1 MRRAYLPERPSRHRK
16 GSDSISSNRPEVAEK
31 PTARERPTARLLTAI
46 VWHQCS
52 PKHELLDAANP
63 AVTTGRYHRT
73 GSSGVWYASSS
84 ENGAWAE
91 LFRHHE
97 PGGVSPLE
105 VIRRIGRAGAKRLR
119 VLDLTDAR
127 VRKMLDVS
135 QSELTGDNLTR
146 CQEIAD
152 YARQAG
158 YDAIFAPSAALAG
171 DRTIAVFASAM
182 RKITE
187 ERSRVVSPPARA
199 RRLLSRVR
207 LRRGAL

>member
-1 MRRAYLPERPSRHRK
+1 LKTP
-16 GSDSISSNRPEVAEK
+16 
-31 PTARERPTARLLTAI
+31 RERPAARVLTAV

-52 PKHELLDAANP
+52 PRHALLDAANP

-73 GSSGVWYASSS
+73 GGPGVWYASSS

-105 VIRRIGRAGAKRLR
+105 VIRRIGRARVKGLR

-127 VRKMLDVS
+127 VREMLNVS
-135 QSELTGDNLTR
+135 ERELTGDDLSR

-152 YARQAG
+152 YARDAG
-158 YDAIFAPSAALAG
+158 FDAILAPSAALEG
-171 DRTIAVFASAM
+171 QRTIAIFSSAM

-187 ERSRVVSPPARA
+187 ERSRVGSPPVRA
-199 RRLLSRVR
+199 PHLLGRVR
-207 LRRGAL
+207 LPRGAFEDLARILLDDYPANLPPEC

>member
-1 MRRAYLPERPSRHRK
+1 MRRANHSESPPRK
-16 GSDSISSNRPEVAEK
+16 LGSTSSNRPEIAGK
-31 PTARERPTARLLTAI
+31 TTPRERPAARALTAL

-52 PKHELLDAANP
+52 PRRQPLDAANP

-73 GSSGVWYASSS
+73 GGPGVWYASSS

-105 VIRRIGRAGAKRLR
+105 VIRRIGRARAKGLR
-119 VLDLTDAR
+119 VLDLTNAR
-127 VRKMLDVS
+127 VRELLDVS
-135 QSELTGDNLTR
+135 ESELTADDLTL

-152 YARQAG
+152 YARDAG
-158 YDAIFAPSAALAG
+158 FDAILAPSAALEG
-171 DRTIAVFASAM
+171 QRTIAVFASAM

-187 ERSRVVSPPARA
+187 ERSRVASPPARA
-199 RRLLSRVR
+199 RRLLGRV
-207 LRRGAL
+207 GS